1 MKTVRRIFLVV
12 SLILLIGLVIGCGQS
27 YPKGDFD
34 AAYQEG
40 YEQGYLDGYE
50 AGWEEGYFVGYEDGW
65 ADGYEEGWG
74 DAFSTE

>member
-1 MKTVRRIFLVV
+1 MKSVWRLFLVV
-12 SLILLIGLVIGCGQS
+12 SLVLLVGLAIGCGQS
-27 YPKGDFD
+27 YTEDNLD

-40 YEQGYLDGYE
+40 YEQGFLDGYE

-74 DAFSTE
+74 DAASAE